1 MVNFE
6 LYGSGWDH
14 ADGSAGFFRLDN
26 YSSWLRCS
34 RKMVK
39 SVKVLAPFDANGI
52 WVSQDPCFPEAY
64 VVDLPL
70 DSIPDQDWRDA
81 FQVKWK
87 SSMDFWDRKLS
98 LVDDRVR
105 LVATADGFVDKLT
118 WLEKI
123 IAETNEAIN
132 ERDRAIKN
140 EKEMLQD
147 AMTKE
152 LLMKETL
159 STETIAKIVGRQFCR

>member
-1 MVNFE
+1 
-6 LYGSGWDH
+6 
-14 ADGSAGFFRLDN
+14 
-26 YSSWLRCS
+26 
-34 RKMVK
+34 MVK
-39 SVKVLAPFDANGI
+39 SVKVLAPFDAKGI
-52 WVSQDPCFPEAY
+52 CVSQDPCFPEAY

-98 LVDDRVR
+98 LIDDRVR
-105 LVATADGFVDKLT
+105 LVATADGFVEKLT

-123 IAETNEAIN
+123 IAETNEAIS
-132 ERDRAIKN
+132 ERYRAIES
-140 EKEMLQD
+140 EKEMIQD

-152 LLMKETL
+152 RLMKETL
-159 STETIAKIVGRQFCR
+159 STGTIAKIVGRQFCR

>member
-1 MVNFE
+1 
-6 LYGSGWDH
+6 
-14 ADGSAGFFRLDN
+14 
-26 YSSWLRCS
+26 
-34 RKMVK
+34 
-39 SVKVLAPFDANGI
+39 
-52 WVSQDPCFPEAY
+52 
-64 VVDLPL
+64 
-70 DSIPDQDWRDA
+70 
-81 FQVKWK
+81 
-87 SSMDFWDRKLS
+87 MDFWDRKLS

-132 ERDRAIKN
+132 ERDRDIKN

-159 STETIAKIVGRQFCR
+159 STETIAKIVGRQFYR